1 MKFYV
6 IYDFDVPGDL
16 SVNSCS
22 PPFRSRNFRLTENHE
37 SEIFDKPTKDY
48 RTGRMLKGKH
58 RKYAGILTR
67 KQFDALCD
75 DQGLFMENIETMG
88 SITDI
93 GWLPAM
99 SFRSESYDCYQNAY
113 VTPLIERHDRP
124 CDERDWDRVRAAMLR
139 VYN

>member
-6 IYDFDVPGDL
+6 IYDFDVPADL
-16 SVNSCS
+16 SVNSCK
-22 PPFRSRNFRLTENHE
+22 PPFKSKFFPLTECHA
-37 SEIFDKPTKDY
+37 SEIFAPECGDDDQ
-48 RTGRMLKGKH
+48 RMGKH
-58 RKYAGILTR
+58 RKYAGVLTR

-124 CDERDWDRVRAAMLR
+124 CDERDWERLRKVMLS
-139 VYN
+139 VYS